1 VDLAVLGELPP
12 GCCLRR
18 DKEPGYQ
25 FCEMARSLGYRFGEP
40 RVFLVQ
46 QFQDVFKLY
55 GRLLRSATARRAQP
69 HTDGP
74 VGNEQQPPSQR

>member
-1 VDLAVLGELPP
+1 MSDELPP
-12 GCCLRR
+12 GCCIRR
-18 DKEPGYQ
+18 DIEPGYQ
-25 FCEMARSLGYRFGEP
+25 FFEMARSLGYRFGEP

-55 GRLLRSATARRAQP
+55 RWPLRFVTARRAQP

-74 VGNEQQPPSQR
+74 VGNE